1 MILQSLTK
9 LRQVANHPM
18 LIDDNYAEDSGKHDV
33 IIDNIMN
40 LVAEGHK
47 ALIFSSFVKHLE
59 LYTAFC
65 EANNLKYAFLTGE
78 VPQQQR
84 EKIIKKFQEEQDI
97 HLFFISIKA
106 GGFGLNLTSA
116 DYVFILDPWWN
127 PAVEEQALSRAHRM
141 GQKKKVFVYRFIA
154 KDTLEEKI
162 HVLQE
167 KKSQLADSF
176 INNNN
181 PFKVSDKEELLRL
194 LE

>member
-1 MILQSLTK
+1 MILQSLTR
-9 LRQVANHPM
+9 LRQAANHPV
-18 LIDDNYAEDSGKHDV
+18 LIDDSYIEDSGKHDV
-33 IIDNIMN
+33 IIDNIKN

-65 EANNLKYAFLTGE
+65 DQAEIPYTMLTGD

-84 EKIIKKFQEEQDI
+84 EAIIKKFQDDPDI

-162 HVLQE
+162 HLLQE
-167 KKSQLADSF
+167 KKSQLAENF

-181 PFKVSDKEELLRL
+181 PFKAGDKEELMKL

>member
-1 MILQSLTK
+1 M
-9 LRQVANHPM
+9 
-18 LIDDNYAEDSGKHDV
+18 
-33 IIDNIMN
+33 
-40 LVAEGHK
+40 
-47 ALIFSSFVKHLE
+47 
-59 LYTAFC
+59 
-65 EANNLKYAFLTGE
+65 LTGD
-78 VPQQQR
+78 VPQAQR
-84 EKIIKKFQEEQDI
+84 EAIIKKFQDDPDI

-141 GQKKKVFVYRFIA
+141 GQKKKVFVYRFIT

-162 HVLQE
+162 HFLQE
-167 KKSQLADSF
+167 KKSQLAENF

-181 PFKVSDKEELLRL
+181 PFKPADSEELMRL

>member
-1 MILQSLTK
+1 
-9 LRQVANHPM
+9 P
-18 LIDDNYAEDSGKHDV
+18 
-33 IIDNIMN
+33 
-40 LVAEGHK
+40 
-47 ALIFSSFVKHLE
+47 
-59 LYTAFC
+59 YTM
-65 EANNLKYAFLTGE
+65 LTGD

-84 EKIIKKFQEEQDI
+84 EAIIKKFQDNPDI

-127 PAVEEQALSRAHRM
+127 PAVEEQALSRAHRI
-141 GQKKKVFVYRFIA
+141 GQKKKVFVYRFIT

-162 HVLQE
+162 HTLQE
-167 KKSQLADSF
+167 KKSQLAENF

-181 PFKVSDKEELLRL
+181 PFVAGDKEELMKL